1 MLRSWNLRKPLT
13 SQELQDEAGNLSDDS
28 DEEFRDFSDFSD
40 VDPDYEDRDSD
51 NSNSE
56 SDRES
61 GSSSDDG
68 PGPNNEAEITEA
80 EDEEQAAA
88 NPADNQLL
96 FFGTNILG
104 ITKHFHLSVMRASKQ
119 ICQQTVHL

>member
-1 MLRSWNLRKPLT
+1 MN
-13 SQELQDEAGNLSDDS
+13 
-28 DEEFRDFSDFSD
+28 
-40 VDPDYEDRDSD
+40 YEDRDSD

-61 GSSSDDG
+61 GSSSDDD
-68 PGPNNEAEITEA
+68 PGTNNDAEITEA

-96 FFGTNILG
+96 FFWHEYSGNHKTFPFIGNEGIQINLPANCTPLDVFKLFFSPDLIAIIVEETN
-104 ITKHFHLSVMRASKQ
+104 RYAA
-119 ICQQTVHL
+119 